1 LTVAP
6 GFIVT
11 AHPDSNYAVK
21 QIEGRYNMDSY
32 GPKIAVTHKDGITI
46 AQLLDEEILEEGTIN
61 DITESL
67 FAVVGENQGIKLLIT
82 FTKVKHFSSS
92 ALGMLIRLNKR
103 VGQAAGVL
111 KLCKIS
117 PSLYEI
123 FVITKLNKLF
133 EIYDDQEQA
142 INSFS

>member
-1 LTVAP
+1 MAATKQ
-6 GFIVT
+6 
-11 AHPDSNYAVK
+11 NRK

-32 GPKIAVTHKDGITI
+32 GPKIAVTRKDGITI

-67 FAVVGENQGIKLLIT
+67 FAVVGENHGVKLLIT
-82 FTKVKHFSSS
+82 FKKVKHFSSS

-103 VGQAAGVL
+103 VGEAGGEL
-111 KLCKIS
+111 KLCEIS

-133 EIYDDQEQA
+133 EIYDNQEQA